1 MGSAILSPELSIEA
15 VRDYDAFRAL
25 HPGVPAPAKEADMG
39 HAAAGLDDLT
49 AFLARLTALLL
60 RSSGE
65 GAYSIERAVG
75 TSAQAFRGQAS
86 VVLVPEAAV
95 LSITA
100 ADGRSR
106 TVCVHGFPEVFRLD
120 QAAALK
126 PFLADVKTGQLGVAE
141 ANRRLARI
149 EAAPPPYPSWL
160 KFLGVLLF
168 SLGFAPLVQPTWYEI
183 TTTAVLGAIAAA
195 LVVAAVHAPR
205 LSKILPLVVS
215 AVVSVVTIEVFTGDP
230 AQGGPVLLMLPALFY
245 FIPGDFLSAST
256 TELAIGLIT
265 TGAIRL
271 VYSIFLLV
279 QLYLGVLMGIFV
291 TGTPLNALFDTAAKA
306 DLPKWA
312 LILGGIAFTAGTV
325 LAFAIPHRFFG
336 TLLVLVYATVGV
348 QSLFTKLIRETGG
361 TFVAAVVLA
370 AAANLLDRNPAF
382 PPRLILILPGFFTLT
397 VGSLGLRGLTA
408 LAGGYVIEGFQDM
421 QKLITIVTA
430 IAIGLVV
437 GIALTHSRTTTRP
450 TPPHASS
457 TSQRSP

>member
-1 MGSAILSPELSIEA
+1 
-15 VRDYDAFRAL
+15 
-25 HPGVPAPAKEADMG
+25 MG
-39 HAAAGLDDLT
+39 HAAADLDDLT

-75 TSAQAFRGQAS
+75 TSAQAFGGKAS

-95 LSITA
+95 LSIVA
-100 ADGRSR
+100 ADGRMR

-126 PFLADVKTGQLGVAE
+126 PFLADVKTGRLGVAE
-141 ANRRLARI
+141 ANRRLERI
-149 EAAPPPYPSWL
+149 EAAPPPYPCWL

-168 SLGFAPLVQPTWYEI
+168 ALGFAPLVQPTWYEI

-195 LVVAAVHAPR
+195 LVVATVHAPR

-215 AVVSVVTIEVFTGDP
+215 AVVSVVTIEVFAGDP
-230 AQGGPVLLMLPALFY
+230 AHGGPVLLMLPALFY
-245 FIPGDFLSAST
+245 FVPGDFLSAST
-256 TELAIGLIT
+256 TELAVGLIT

-291 TGTPLNALFDTAAKA
+291 TGTSLNALFDTAARA
-306 DLPKWA
+306 DLPEWA

-361 TFVAAVVLA
+361 TFVAAVMLA
-370 AAANLLDRNPAF
+370 AAANLLDRNPAC

-397 VGSLGLRGLTA
+397 VGSLGLRGLTT
-408 LAGGYVIEGFQDM
+408 LAGGYVIEGLQDL
-421 QKLITIVTA
+421 QKLIAIVTA
-430 IAIGLVV
+430 IAMGLVV
-437 GIALTHSRTTTRP
+437 GMALTHSRTTTRP
-450 TPPHASS
+450 TPPRASS
-457 TSQRSP
+457 TFQRSP